1 MFKQPKGIRK
11 PFHYRNL
18 NITFILIAINI
29 VVYFI
34 NMVIPRSAAYL
45 ALNPGTF
52 LYYKFFWTPVTYMF
66 THGGMSH
73 IIYNMLGLFF
83 FGPQLERRM
92 GSWEFLTFYLVSGVV
107 SGLFSLVVYIL
118 WGQNVFLVGASGAI
132 FAVLLAFAVYYPNAV
147 VYLFFVIP
155 IRTKVLVPL
164 FAVLELAQEVFSING
179 GIGHLT
185 HLAGFGVAFLYF
197 VVRLGINP
205 ITSFKDSGQSPW
217 Q

>member
-1 MFKQPKGIRK
+1 MFKEPRGLRK
-11 PFHYRNL
+11 PYPYRNL
-18 NITFILIAINI
+18 NISFILIALN
-29 VVYFI
+29 VFVYFI

-52 LYYKFFWTPVTYMF
+52 LHYHFYWTPVTYMF
-66 THGGMSH
+66 THGGMNH

-92 GSWEFLTFYLVSGVV
+92 GSWEFLSFYMVTGILSGV
-107 SGLFSLVVYIL
+107 FSLAVYIL
-118 WGQNVFLVGASGAI
+118 WGQNIFLIGASGAI
-132 FAVLLAFAVYYPNAV
+132 FGILLAYAVYYPNAV

-155 IRTKVLVPL
+155 IRTRILVPL
-164 FAVLELAQEVFSING
+164 FAALELAQEIFSING

-197 VVRLGINP
+197 IIRLGINP
-205 ITSFKDSGQSPW
+205 ITSFRDSGQSPW